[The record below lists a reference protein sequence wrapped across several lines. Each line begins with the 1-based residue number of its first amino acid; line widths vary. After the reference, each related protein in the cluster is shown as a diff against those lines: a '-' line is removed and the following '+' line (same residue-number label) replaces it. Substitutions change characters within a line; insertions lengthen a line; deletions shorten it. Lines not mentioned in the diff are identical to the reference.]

1 MQRHE
6 RRQASHVNDLRMPEV
21 IKFASRAEYACG
33 CLLEEYDPNFVLQK
47 NETFQVPIGLNKHCD
62 FKIDKVYLEY
72 HPTNLH
78 FEFDDRQ
85 ALRQLRNAM
94 RHVKKPFR
102 EQAYDA
108 IKKELGEKYFRRR
121 KMLVDLWT
129 DHTGELIVVEN
140 AVEFY
145 RNIIKRFGENFPKEK
160 RFVQE
165 FNALRDSSVR

>member
-1 MQRHE
+1 M
-6 RRQASHVNDLRMPEV
+6 
-21 IKFASRAEYACG
+21 IKFASKAEYACG
-33 CLLEEYDPNFVLQK
+33 CLLERYIPNFVLQK
-47 NETFQVPIGLNKHCD
+47 NETFQVPIGLNKNCD
-62 FKIDKVYLEY
+62 FKIDNVYLEY

-94 RHVKKPFR
+94 RHVKKTFR

-108 IKKELGEKYFRRR
+108 IKKELGEKYYRRR

-129 DHTGELIVVEN
+129 SHTGELIVVEN
-140 AVEFY
+140 AVDLY
-145 RNIIKRFGENFPKEK
+145 RTIIKRFGEDYPKEK

-165 FNALRDSSVR
+165 FNSLRDSSGR